1 MKGLSKR
8 GPVLVTLEL
17 LLDDRLEALLLDG
30 TLEGTLLDEMLV
42 DEDEV
47 ATELD
52 GTLDELVVTELDAT
66 PQPATTPKGEGWEA
80 QVVLEMQ
87 LLPFS

>member
-1 MKGLSKR
+1 M
-8 GPVLVTLEL
+8 
-17 LLDDRLEALLLDG
+17 
-30 TLEGTLLDEMLV
+30 LEGTLLDETLID

-66 PQPATTPKGEGWEA
+66 PQPATTPKGDGWAA
-80 QVVLEMQ
+80 QVAVEIQ